1 MDTLVRILAGAG
13 IGLAVGGGLALIGRV
28 RTRGAET
35 RGGLLRGAVLGAVFG
50 VLIALTLNVGTGRP
64 IETKRLTSIES
75 AEQFTKLVTKAET
88 PVVVDFFST
97 TCPPCAR
104 QAPILDRLA
113 AETKPRAEFVKVD
126 VDKLP
131 QLAREHGVDA
141 VPTLVLFAGGREAER
156 WVGVTSGP
164 DILAAL
170 NPLMTAS
177 AGKEIPMTEREG
189 LVTLKGNA
197 VTLLGDEVKVGDD
210 APDVTLIANDL
221 SEIKLS
227 SFKGKVV
234 ILSVVPSLDTPVCDT
249 QTRRFNEEAAAL
261 GDNIAIVTIS
271 MDLPFAQKRWCGAAG
286 VEKVQTLSDHRGAD
300 FGLAYGVLIK
310 GLRLLARSI
319 FVIDREGTL
328 QYVQLV
334 KEVATEPDY
343 DAALEAAKKLV
354 N

>member
-13 IGLAVGGGLALIGRV
+13 IGLAAGGGLALIGRI
-28 RTRGAET
+28 RTRGAAA
-35 RGGLLRGAVLGAVFG
+35 RGGLLRGATLGAAFG
-50 VLIALTLNVGTGRP
+50 ALIALTLGAGAGKP
-64 IETKRLTSIES
+64 IETKHLTPIASS
-75 AEQFTKLVTKAET
+75 EQFTKLVLEAET
-88 PVVVDFFST
+88 PVVVDFLST

-113 AETKPRAEFVKVD
+113 ANTKPRAGFVKVD

-131 QLAREHGVDA
+131 QLARQYGVDA
-141 VPTLVLFAGGREAER
+141 VPTLVLFAGGREAKR

-177 AGKEIPMTEREG
+177 AGKETPMSEREG

-197 VTLLGDEVKVGDD
+197 VTLLGDEVNVGDD
-210 APDVTLIANDL
+210 APDVTLVANDL
-221 SEIKLS
+221 SEVKLS

-261 GDNIAIVTIS
+261 GDDIAILTIS
-271 MDLPFAQKRWCGAAG
+271 TDLPFAQKRWCGAAG

-310 GLRLLARSI
+310 GLRLLARAI
-319 FVIDREGTL
+319 FVVDREGTL